1 MKKKEASYIGCGLS
15 FVAMLVL
22 LLLALLFGGCTTTKY
37 VPIVER
43 HTEFVHVHDTIKQ
56 SDSIKTQTNT
66 IIREARPED
75 SAMIAKLG
83 IKLQNN
89 ERLLILLQKEL
100 QEAKS
105 SKKESHTKDSVRV
118 DSIPKPYPVP
128 AELTKWQRLKV
139 DWGGWAFL
147 GIAVVLII
155 SIFYI
160 IRRYRPLR

>member
-15 FVAMLVL
+15 FVAMLML
-22 LLLALLFGGCTTTKY
+22 LLLALLFGGCTTTRY

-43 HTEFVHVHDTIKQ
+43 HTDTLRITQYQRDSVYIHDSTYIHEKGDTVFFEKWHTRWRDRILHDTIYQ
-56 SDSIKTQTNT
+56 SKT
-66 IIREARPED
+66 
-75 SAMIAKLG
+75 
-83 IKLQNN
+83 
-89 ERLLILLQKEL
+89 
-100 QEAKS
+100 
-105 SKKESHTKDSVRV
+105 
-118 DSIPKPYPVP
+118 DSIPNPYPVP

-147 GIAVVLII
+147 GIGVVLII